1 MKRVLSLFAALLLA
15 ALPLFGAQAAV
26 TFQPFELESAGI
38 TAAFPEGWTVVTPET
53 TSANM
58 KWFDEASA
66 EIAANNMI
74 SEGCAAVAFSPDGK
88 DTLRVFISE
97 DADSALYWDISR
109 YTQQMRTSIRAD
121 YLDRDAWALTGY
133 RFTSAEWTNRGEQGY
148 VLWMAFTMRYDDT
161 IVARGLQAFTVRGGK
176 RITVEFRTS
185 EKVEDADN
193 SMFRKCVGEFV
204 FPQVAEEE
212 MPLLPVGLTVTGGLP
227 EETCKSTV
235 TLRGTT
241 TKKAI
246 VSAMLIDQDGASV
259 EGGSAA
265 AGSDGAYKL
274 TVTVPAEGEWQ
285 LLVTASLDGMADS
298 ALSSWLTYDADMLPV
313 NFTSYL
319 SGDVYDEKLV
329 LSGKTID
336 GVKIQCI
343 ENDVNKTIRTD
354 SAGNFSFT
362 LDRGITGARKVV
374 LQLSKKGFADRRF
387 IIEFNRCWAEG
398 EYGKYLENQVQSLSY
413 ENLSTKGD
421 RYAGRIVK
429 YSGVV
434 QEVSSN
440 GERYYV
446 RFLRDGDEKMQL
458 IAVQDG
464 GEMPLAAGDSAT
476 IYFQVTGE
484 SYTFS
489 TVTADG
495 EAKDAALPSV
505 TLLSWQRN

>member
-97 DADSALYWDISR
+97 DADSALYWDVSR

-161 IVARGLQAFTVRGGK
+161 I
-176 RITVEFRTS
+176 
-185 EKVEDADN
+185 
-193 SMFRKCVGEFV
+193 RKCVGEFV
-204 FPQVAEEE
+204 FPQAAEEE